1 MAECL
6 GKDVR
11 RLFEEMKDDEI
22 ISCIRQGDAEAMDFL
37 LERYKGLVKKKANA
51 LYLIG
56 GEKEDIIQEGMIGLY
71 KAVRDYNSEKEAAF
85 STFAELCVARQI
97 YTAISASNKKRNQ
110 PLNNYISFEQQSEE
124 LADIARNGY
133 VTGNPEEAVIG
144 RENAKQLKEFIDK
157 ELSSLEKKVIG
168 FYLEGYSYMQI
179 AEMLE
184 KKPKSIDNAIQR
196 IRSKLKKY
204 IAFYFHK
211 KEVDQ

>member
-1 MAECL
+1 MAECV

-11 RLFEEMKDDEI
+11 SLFEEMKDDEI
-22 ISCIRQGDAEAMDFL
+22 IGCIRQGDAEAMDFL

-85 STFAELCVARQI
+85 STFAELCVTRQI

-133 VTGNPEEAVIG
+133 VTSNPEEAVIG

-204 IAFYFHK
+204 IAF
-211 KEVDQ
+211 

>member
-1 MAECL
+1 M
-6 GKDVR
+6 GKDVTE
-11 RLFEEMKDDEI
+11 LFEGMSDNEI
-22 ISCIRQGDAEAMDFL
+22 IGCIRQGDAEAMDFL

-85 STFAELCVARQI
+85 STFAELCVTRQI

-204 IAFYFHK
+204 IAF
-211 KEVDQ
+211 

>member
-85 STFAELCVARQI
+85 STFAELCVTRQI

-204 IAFYFHK
+204 IAF
-211 KEVDQ
+211 

>member
-1 MAECL
+1 
-6 GKDVR
+6 
-11 RLFEEMKDDEI
+11 MKDNEI
-22 ISCIRQGDAEAMDFL
+22 IGCIRQGDAEAMDFL

-51 LYLIG
+51 LYLMG

-71 KAVRDYNSEKEAAF
+71 KAVRDYNPEKEAAF
-85 STFAELCVARQI
+85 STFAELCVTRQI

-124 LADIARNGY
+124 LADVARNGHI
-133 VTGNPEEAVIG
+133 TGNPEETVIG
-144 RENAKQLKEFIDK
+144 RENAKQIKEFIDK
-157 ELSSLEKKVIG
+157 ELSSMEKKVIG
-168 FYLEGYSYMQI
+168 FYLEGYSYIQI

-204 IAFYFHK
+204 IAF
-211 KEVDQ
+211 

>member
-22 ISCIRQGDAEAMDFL
+22 IGCIRQGDAEAMDFL

-85 STFAELCVARQI
+85 STFAELCVTRQI

-204 IAFYFHK
+204 IAF
-211 KEVDQ
+211 

>member
-1 MAECL
+1 MTE
-6 GKDVR
+6 
-11 RLFEEMKDDEI
+11 LFEGMSDNEI
-22 ISCIRQGDAEAMDFL
+22 IGCIRQGDAEAMDFL

-85 STFAELCVARQI
+85 STFAELCVTRQI

-204 IAFYFHK
+204 IAF
-211 KEVDQ
+211 

>member
-1 MAECL
+1 MN
-6 GKDVR
+6 DN
-11 RLFEEMKDDEI
+11 EI
-22 ISCIRQGDAEAMDFL
+22 IGYIRQGDAEAMDFL

-85 STFAELCVARQI
+85 STFAELCVTRQI

-124 LADIARNGY
+124 LADVARNGY
-133 VTGNPEEAVIG
+133 INGNPEETVIG

-157 ELSSLEKKVIG
+157 ELSNLEKKVIG

-184 KKPKSIDNAIQR
+184 KKPKAIDNAVQR
-196 IRSKLKKY
+196 IRAKLKKY
-204 IAFYFHK
+204 IAF
-211 KEVDQ
+211 